1 MLSYSRQNFF
11 HILNSDLFK
20 ELKCMHHLFLLEKAK
35 DSIIMRLAVFPAIV
49 GVGIN
54 LSNILSSTDF
64 SSLLC
69 KGSTWYL
76 LACNV
81 IISGEAISN

>member
-1 MLSYSRQNFF
+1 
-11 HILNSDLFK
+11 
-20 ELKCMHHLFLLEKAK
+20 MHHLSLLEKAK
-35 DSIIMRLAVFPAIV
+35 GSIIMRLAVFPAIV

-54 LSNILSSTDF
+54 LSNILSSIDF

-76 LACNV
+76 LVCNV
-81 IISGEAISN
+81 IIYGEAISN